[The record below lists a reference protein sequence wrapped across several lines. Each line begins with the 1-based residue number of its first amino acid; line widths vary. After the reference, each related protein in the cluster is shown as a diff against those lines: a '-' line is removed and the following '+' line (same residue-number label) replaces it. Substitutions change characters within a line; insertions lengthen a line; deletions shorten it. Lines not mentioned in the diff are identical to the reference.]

1 MYLLIDYREKDF
13 INKLSE
19 FVIIENDIVKTVT
32 INNINIKFKITCLE
46 IGDYIIQ
53 ESLDQI
59 DSILLC
65 IERKSISD
73 LCASIKDSR
82 FREQKVRLIESLKNP
97 EKICYLIEKNIKK
110 SYNNLPQ
117 NIINGAILN
126 LIFKHNYKVINTND
140 NVDTFNN
147 ILLLYKKFQNNDF
160 PIRVFDINNEY
171 DKSYDKSYDINKSI
185 VKSKIKLIK
194 RSEKIEN
201 EKMINQLCLIS
212 GVSIIIAESIIENIQ
227 TVICN
232 NIPITIKILIEIYNK
247 LETES
252 EKELLFSD
260 VLIKG
265 KTRKIGKA
273 LSKKIYEYF
282 CI

>member
-19 FVIIENDIVKTVT
+19 FVMIENDIVKTVT

-82 FREQKVRLIESLKNP
+82 FREQKVRLIESLKVP
-97 EKICYLIEKNIKK
+97 EKICYLIEKNMKK
-110 SYNNLPQ
+110 TYNNLSQ

-126 LIFKHNYKVINTND
+126 LIFKHHYKVINTND
-140 NVDTFNN
+140 NIDTFNN
-147 ILLLYKKFQNNDF
+147 ILLLYKKFQNKDF
-160 PIRVFDINNEY
+160 QIREVNSINNT
-171 DKSYDKSYDINKSI
+171 SI
-185 VKSKIKLIK
+185 IQSKIKLIK

-201 EKMINQLCLIS
+201 EKMMNQLCLIS
-212 GVSIIIAESIIENIQ
+212 GVSIIIADSIIEHVQ

-232 NIPITIKILIEIYNK
+232 NIPITIKMLIEIYNK
-247 LETES
+247 LETEK
-252 EKELLFSD
+252 EKELLFAD
-260 VLIKG
+260 VYIKG